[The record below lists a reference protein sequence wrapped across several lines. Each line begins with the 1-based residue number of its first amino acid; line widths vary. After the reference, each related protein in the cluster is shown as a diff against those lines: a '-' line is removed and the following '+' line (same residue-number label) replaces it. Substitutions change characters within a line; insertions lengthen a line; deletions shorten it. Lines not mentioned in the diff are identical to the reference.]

1 MLPPSVFSK
10 QLYVVFFVFGL
21 FTSTLA
27 SAASVGD
34 FIPEFEL
41 QSSNQKKENI
51 KDYRGKLM
59 FINFW
64 ASWCTPCRKELPLLS
79 QLQDRNKDLVVLAIN
94 IDSEYDN
101 ATDFLDRYP
110 FSGVVMFD
118 QEARVVDQFK
128 AQAMPTSYIVDRSG
142 KIRFVH
148 YGFDKEKDPQKWD
161 EEVRRLLDEV

>member
-1 MLPPSVFSK
+1 MPPPSVFSR
-10 QLYVVFFVFGL
+10 QLYIVFFVFGL
-21 FTSTLA
+21 FTPALT

-41 QSSNQKKENI
+41 LSSNQKKENI
-51 KDYRGKLM
+51 TDFRGKLM

-64 ASWCTPCRKELPLLS
+64 ASWCAPCRKELPLLS

-101 ATDFLDRYP
+101 AIRFLDRYP

-118 QEARVVDQFK
+118 QEASVVDQFK
-128 AQAMPTSYIVDRSG
+128 AQAMPTSYIVDRHG

-161 EEVRRLLDEV
+161 EELGSLLSEG